1 MKEIR
6 HPKTARISKG
16 KGKASAPPK
25 PGRSPG
31 SIDTFEAPPISAGED
46 IHSFERHNQI
56 LKAQYTKPHAN
67 QQIVSELM
75 QITFAMRRADILNF
89 PCEVAQIFKKYPF
102 LQTEHVSEN

>member
-1 MKEIR
+1 M
-6 HPKTARISKG
+6 
-16 KGKASAPPK
+16 
-25 PGRSPG
+25 
-31 SIDTFEAPPISAGED
+31 
-46 IHSFERHNQI
+46 
-56 LKAQYTKPHAN
+56 LKAQYAKPHPN